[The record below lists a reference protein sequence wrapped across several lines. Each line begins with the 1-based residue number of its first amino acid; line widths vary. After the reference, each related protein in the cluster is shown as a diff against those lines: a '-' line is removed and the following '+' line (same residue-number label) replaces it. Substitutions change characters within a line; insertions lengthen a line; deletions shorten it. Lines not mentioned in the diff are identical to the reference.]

1 MSKSLERK
9 WCGGYTVAA
18 RNEFSI
24 DRGVIVDNAL
34 LLKVLLFLPL
44 LAALVI
50 AVNPSK
56 DDKDARGLAQ
66 FVSWVMVL
74 LSLVI
79 GAGMEGKY
87 GGMQCVT
94 AVHWISSPV
103 PINFH
108 IGVDGLSMSLVLLT
122 TIITLMAVYAS
133 YSIKQRVKLY
143 YANVMLLTFSLLG
156 VFISQDLLQFFVMYE
171 FELIPMYF
179 LIAIWGGPRRGYA
192 AMKFLLYTFF
202 GGVLML
208 AALLYTYTQ
217 LYAMDPAA
225 ATFNMATLSASTHT
239 LPVHAQ
245 VVACLGFFLAFIIKL
260 PSVPFHTWLPD
271 AHVEAPTPISMILA
285 GLLLKM
291 GSYGLVR
298 ICMGFFPAF
307 FAEYAPWVIAL
318 GAINI
323 LWGAIACLVQKDM
336 KRIIAFSSV
345 SHMGFI
351 LLGIGSLSNAAVNG
365 AIFQMLSHGFIS
377 ALLFFMVGTVYERCH
392 TRLLPEIGGGLA
404 FQMPILFYFWMFAT
418 MANLGLPAL
427 SGFVGEVTVFYGAYT
442 SPLAHSSLHG
452 AWSQGWIVASA
463 LSVILTAGYMLWLLK
478 RLFYG
483 PEQPKWKGHLY
494 DATLT
499 EKFVATTLCALT
511 LLFGVAPYLLTD
523 MFSRVGD
530 RITLDVLN
538 RIQISQTDTAKPNL

>member
-1 MSKSLERK
+1 M
-9 WCGGYTVAA
+9 
-18 RNEFSI
+18 
-24 DRGVIVDNAL
+24 DNAL
-34 LLKVLLFLPL
+34 LLFLLFLPL
-44 LAALVI
+44 GAAIII
-50 AVNPSK
+50 ALIPTK
-56 DDKDARGLAQ
+56 DDRDAQGLARFFSWIMVALSLLLVHDFSSSSGQLQ
-66 FVSWVMVL
+66 FVTVKNWV
-74 LSLVI
+74 SHP
-79 GAGMEGKY
+79 
-87 GGMQCVT
+87 CN
-94 AVHWISSPV
+94 
-103 PINFH
+103 INFH

-133 YSIKQRVKLY
+133 YSIKSRVKMY

-156 VFISQDLLQFFVMYE
+156 VFMSQDLLQFFVMYE
-171 FELIPMYF
+171 FELVPMYF

-208 AALLYTYTQ
+208 GALLYTWTQ
-217 LYAMDPAA
+217 LYAMDPAL
-225 ATFNMATLSASTHT
+225 ATFNMTTLAASSNA
-239 LPVHAQ
+239 LPLGAQ
-245 VVACLGFFLAFIIKL
+245 VIACLGFFLAFIIKL

-291 GSYGLVR
+291 GGYGLIR

-323 LWGAIACLVQKDM
+323 IWGAIACLVQKDM

-377 ALLFFMVGTVYERCH
+377 ALLFFLVGTVYERCH
-392 TRLLPEIGGGLA
+392 TRQLPEIGGGLA
-404 FQMPILFYFWMFAT
+404 YEMPVLFYFWMFAT

-427 SGFVGEVTVFYGAYT
+427 SGFVGEVAVFYGAFT
-442 SPLAHSSLHG
+442 SPMAHSQVHG
-452 AWSQGWIVASA
+452 AWTQGWIIASA
-463 LSVILTAGYMLWLLK
+463 LAVVLTAGYMLWLLK

-483 PEQPKWKGHLY
+483 PLMDKWKNHLY
-494 DATLT
+494 DATVT
-499 EKFVATTLCALT
+499 EKFVGACLAALT
-511 LLFGVAPYLLTD
+511 LAFGIYPYWLNS
-523 MFSRVGD
+523 MYQNIGD
-530 RITLDVLN
+530 RITNQVIT
-538 RIQISQTDTAKPNL
+538 RTQISQTAPEANPHL

>member
-18 RNEFSI
+18 RNELI

-34 LLKVLLFLPL
+34 LLKVLFFLPL

-50 AVNPSK
+50 AINPSK

-66 FVSWVMVL
+66 FFSWVMLL
-74 LSLVI
+74 LSFAI
-79 GAGMEGKY
+79 AGGMEGKY

-94 AVHWISSPV
+94 AFHWISSPV

-239 LPVHAQ
+239 LPIHAQ
-245 VVACLGFFLAFIIKL
+245 VIACLGFFLAFIIKL

-307 FAEYAPWVIAL
+307 FADYAPWIIAL
-318 GAINI
+318 GAVNI

-351 LLGIGSLSNAAVNG
+351 LLGIGSLSTAAVNG

-494 DATLT
+494 DATVT
-499 EKFVATTLCALT
+499 EKFVATCLCTLT

-538 RIQISQTDTAKPNL
+538 RVQISQSDTTKPNL